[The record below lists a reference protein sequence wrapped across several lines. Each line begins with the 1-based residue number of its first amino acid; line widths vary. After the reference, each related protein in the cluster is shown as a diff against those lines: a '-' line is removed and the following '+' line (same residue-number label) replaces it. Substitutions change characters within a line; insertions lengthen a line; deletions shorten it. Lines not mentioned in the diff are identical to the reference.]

1 MSQGHRPRNT
11 SRFTDNPFRDPNIDP
26 ETAKRLD
33 ARNAVYN
40 YWHETGDPGPAREFG
55 SDLPDRQESKECRNL
70 DYKPLTNQGD
80 NSLNLQGALVDFQSI
95 ALAFHTE
102 FFNTRFEDGL
112 KGYDSP
118 TAEQEPLRTMGHG
131 EILGHILTQEN
142 M

>member
-80 NSLNLQGALVDFQSI
+80 NPLNLQGTLANFRSI

-102 FFNTRFEDGL
+102 FFNTRLEDGL

-118 TAEQEPLRTMGHG
+118 WLNKNLFEPWAIG
-131 EILGHILTQEN
+131 ETWATF
-142 M
+142 